1 MGNRKGSTLDIS
13 VNIILEADK
22 ELYNYEEQYFGTD
35 ELEPFFNVECTY
47 LILQDSPP
55 KQVAK
60 HAQCT

>member
-35 ELEPFFNVECTY
+35 ELEPFFNVHPY
-47 LILQDSPP
+47 I
-55 KQVAK
+55 
-60 HAQCT
+60 

>member
-35 ELEPFFNVECTY
+35 ELEPFFNVMY
-47 LILQDSPP
+47 ILNTLGQPP
-55 KQVAK
+55 
-60 HAQCT
+60 